1 MTLRLKYI
9 FFVVFLHLVI
19 LLLTFKLLSENK
31 VLFIASEAFL
41 LASLY
46 FSFRLY
52 RSFIEPL
59 RVLLAGVEAIRSQDF
74 TVKFRKVGQKELD
87 QLIQVYNDIIDHLR
101 KERTQLAEQHFFLE
115 KLLHALPVAV
125 ILLDYDERISD
136 LNPQAGALFGV
147 GNRPVRGLRIR
158 ELPHPLAPLLDGIPE
173 GGAQAIQVNGVE
185 RYKAQRSFFMDRGF
199 KRHFMLVEE
208 LTAEM
213 LETEKRSYGKV
224 IRMMAHEVNNSI
236 GPVNSILDSTARHL
250 QTLAMEEDRFVEAL
264 EIAMARNERLNQFMR
279 RFADV
284 VRLPAPL
291 YENKNAGGIDRRFKR
306 HVLPYGSR
314 ERRNPQRQDRRS
326 RNRKKTRP
334 LPGRASGPEHLE
346 KRAGCLP
353 GRGSDPDGSICQA
366 FKSLQQRD
374 ANTGKRGAVPVH
386 PVFQHQA
393 RRSGNRTDP
402 HPGNPPAARME
413 VRFGNPKRRLDGVP
427 HLVVTSFISIHAK
440 PLPTL
445 LSEYE
450 EGFVTI

>member
-9 FFVVFLHLVI
+9 LFVVFLHLVI

-31 VLFIASEAFL
+31 VLFVASEVFL

-87 QLIQVYNDIIDHLR
+87 QLIQVYNDMIDHLR

-125 ILLDYDERISD
+125 ILMDYDERISD
-136 LNPQAGALFGV
+136 LNPQAAALFGV

-173 GGAQAIQVNGVE
+173 GGAQSIQVNGVE

-224 IRMMAHEVNNSI
+224 IRMMAHEVNNSV
-236 GPVNSILDSTARHL
+236 GPVNSILGSTAKRL
-250 QTLAMEEDRFVEAL
+250 QTLTKEEDRFVEAL

-284 VRLPAPL
+284 VRLPAPM
-291 YENKNAGGIDRRFKR
+291 YENKNAGELIGGLSAMFSLMAQEKGVSLSVQIEDAAIVKKLDPSQVEQA
-306 HVLPYGSR
+306 VL
-314 ERRNPQRQDRRS
+314 NILKNALD
-326 RNRKKTRP
+326 
-334 LPGRASGPEHLE
+334 A
-346 KRAGCLP
+346 
-353 GRGSDPDGSICQA
+353 CQA
-366 FKSLQQRD
+366 GDQI
-374 ANTGKRGAVPVH
+374 
-386 PVFQHQA
+386 
-393 RRSGNRTDP
+393 
-402 HPGNPPAARME
+402 RME
-413 VRFGNPKRRLDGVP
+413 VSARHLKVCNNGAPIPESVVQYLFTPFFSTKPDGQGIG
-427 HLVVTSFISIHAK
+427 L
-440 PLPTL
+440 TL
-445 LSEYE
+445 TREILLQHGWKFSLETQSDGWTE
-450 EGFVTI
+450 FRIWW

>member
-9 FFVVFLHLVI
+9 LFVVFLHLVI

-31 VLFIASEAFL
+31 VLFVASEVFL

-74 TVKFRKVGQKELD
+74 TVKFRKVGRKELD
-87 QLIQVYNDIIDHLR
+87 QLIQVYNDMIDHLR

-136 LNPQAGALFGV
+136 LNPQAAALFGV

-173 GGAQAIQVNGVE
+173 GGAQSIQVNGVE

-199 KRHFMLVEE
+199 KRQFMLVEE
-208 LTAEM
+208 LTAEI

-291 YENKNAGGIDRRFKR
+291 YENKNAGELIGGLSAMFSLMAQEKGVTLSVQIEEREIVKKLDPSQVEQA
-306 HVLPYGSR
+306 VLNILKNALDACQAGDQIRIEVSA
-314 ERRNPQRQDRRS
+314 RQLKVS
-326 RNRKKTRP
+326 NNGAP
-334 LPGRASGPEHLE
+334 IPESVGQHLFTPFFST
-346 KRAGCLP
+346 K
-353 GRGSDPDGSICQA
+353 PDGQGIGLTLTREIL
-366 FKSLQQRD
+366 LQHGWKFALETQ
-374 ANTGKRGAVPVH
+374 
-386 PVFQHQA
+386 
-393 RRSGNRTDP
+393 S
-402 HPGNPPAARME
+402 
-413 VRFGNPKRRLDGVP
+413 DGW
-427 HLVVTSFISIHAK
+427 TEFRIWW
-440 PLPTL
+440 
-445 LSEYE
+445 
-450 EGFVTI
+450 